1 MIHNVLDKINERMD
15 ELWEKLPD
23 AYSDTDGWTH
33 EQLMSLGEY
42 KALEWVLDF
51 IEENIHECK

>member
-23 AYSDTDGWTH
+23 AYSDTDGWTQ
-33 EQLMSLGEY
+33 EQLISLGEY
-42 KALEWVLDF
+42 KALERLLDY
-51 IEENIHECK
+51 IEEHIPESE